1 MRKRGESR
9 SQPHASTICC
19 STHPTY
25 GQSYR
30 NRLAAM
36 AIIDAPTAPSTPW
49 QNGYVER
56 LIGSVRRERLDLVIA
71 VNDRRLRRVLR
82 SYLTY
87 YNQTRMY
94 LALDKD
100 APEPRLPANINDG
113 QIVTIPE
120 VGGLHNRYDRLAAWT
135 LCRPILRLGST

>member
-1 MRKRGESR
+1 
-9 SQPHASTICC
+9 
-19 STHPTY
+19 
-25 GQSYR
+25 
-30 NRLAAM
+30 M

-71 VNDRRLRRVLR
+71 VNDRQLRRVLR

-94 LALDKD
+94 LALDKG